1 MNLVHDLVTDE
12 IKAEIRKSIKERSQ
26 LPGLV
31 FIEFEN
37 DPPIV
42 VNWKEELNV
51 INKTVGKTGLAKR
64 TLRFCSESIEEDQAE
79 EYIHWF
85 SGVIFGML
93 VGNSTKNR

>member
-1 MNLVHDLVTDE
+1 MNLVHELFTDE

-31 FIEFEN
+31 FMEFEN
-37 DPPIV
+37 DLPVI
-42 VNWKEELNV
+42 VNWKEENNV
-51 INKTVGKTGLAKR
+51 ITNKGSAKR
-64 TLRFCSESIEEDQAE
+64 VLRFCGDSIEEDQAE

-93 VGNSTKNR
+93 VGDG